1 MAEKL
6 DVLVGYVAR
15 IEGGRQNL
23 TIESLVRMA
32 LILRVDVSE
41 LFSAPATRGRR
52 RPGRPKKTS

>member
-1 MAEKL
+1 MAERL

-23 TIESLVRMA
+23 TIESLVRIA
-32 LILRVDVSE
+32 SILRVDVSE

-52 RPGRPKKTS
+52 WPGRPRKSP